1 MLNMMKRLILFPWL
15 LAAFIN
21 TDLFS
26 QSRFEIRNSFYDAES
41 WILFE
46 AYNDAL
52 PLYLQLLSKYP
63 DNANFKYRIGQCYIN
78 TPGEKDKAI
87 TYLEEAVRNID
98 PKYRQGKFRETGAP
112 YDALYYLANAYRI
125 NNQLD
130 KALET
135 YALFKKNMDT
145 EVYDTTIVDLQ
156 IQSCLNAKV
165 LMAKPDFIRKQNLGS
180 VINESTS
187 EFNPV
192 VSDDES
198 LLVFARSE
206 AFYDALLYSLKIN
219 GQWTEPRNMNEILKV
234 DGDLYPTSLSGDG
247 KTLYLYNSA
256 DYDGNIY
263 TTRLENNSWS
273 PIVKL
278 NENINTKYWE
288 SHATVSH
295 DDKKLYFTSN
305 RKGTIGG
312 LDIFV
317 SRRDSTGDW
326 GIAENL
332 GPVINTPYNEESPFL
347 SMDDRTLFF
356 SSRGHFNMGGYD
368 IFYSTLQDNGEWSAP
383 QNAGYPL
390 NTTDDDI
397 FFKPVKEGYEGY
409 YSIDS
414 HEGFGKQDIYRIE
427 IFSAKHPRKF
437 VVRGISGVADLMTI
451 FNDSV
456 RITIMNI
463 KNPAKTEVA
472 YTNPQTREY
481 EFNLPQGEYQL
492 NYEGY
497 GGKNVTRDLNIPIT
511 FPSDSFLIPET
522 VLPRTDYTADL
533 IVEGSRNI
541 SAENGDTIS
550 VHLKVE
556 PESVLTTESWIGD
569 SMVSFN
575 KYPISNPEFTY
586 MISPKPGDNR
596 IIFKLTDRFNNQA
609 SEEVLITRQKRVTSA
624 PLIRP
629 EYSRVIA
636 KKQIEAYLALLKNR
650 AGERELKVI
659 SGSGAEKQQFANIDD
674 LLVFLKSKA
683 SAENLNP
690 EEFDKLALKV
700 AVTDNVLAQ
709 AAVDLLARH
718 STGGLKDILSG
729 LDIYKSG
736 IRTWSALQDYILE
749 KSAGRFTAKDL
760 NDLASSILSEADP
773 GIAVIKDK
781 ILIFSEKYEKAA
793 ILRQAVEK
801 ADKENILLRG
811 GWLGAFFNESI
822 KQGLT
827 AGQLSDMFVIIS
839 TRPETGADKYLAGLI
854 NNSEEPLITSLKAMD
869 LKKEKIKSPEDLVLF
884 LLTSRERQKY
894 PEDLVFKTIANL
906 IVANNITPETIR
918 TGIAPKKPGSLW
930 ILWVVA
936 GAFIIFIFIIFRRK
950 KKKNKDQT

>member
-1 MLNMMKRLILFPWL
+1 MIKRLILFSWL

-46 AYNDAL
+46 EYKDAL
-52 PLYLQLLSKYP
+52 PLYLQLLIKYP
-63 DNANFKYRIGQCYIN
+63 DNANFKYRIGQCYVN
-78 TPGEKDKAI
+78 TPGEKEKAI

-98 PKYRQGKFRETGAP
+98 PKYREGKFRETGAP

-130 KALET
+130 KAVET

-145 EVYDTTIVDLQ
+145 KVYDTTIVDLQ

-180 VINESTS
+180 VINERTS

-234 DGDLYPTSLSGDG
+234 DRDLYPTSLSGDG

-305 RKGTIGG
+305 RNGTIGG

-347 SMDDRTLFF
+347 SKDDRTLFF

-397 FFKPVKEGYEGY
+397 FFKPVKEGHEGY

-427 IFSAKHPRKF
+427 IFSGKHPRKF
-437 VVRGISGVADLMTI
+437 IVRGTSGVADLMAI

-463 KNPAKTEVA
+463 NNPAKREVV
-472 YTNPQTREY
+472 YTNPQTRKY

-497 GGKNVTRDLNIPIT
+497 GGKNVTRDLNIPLT

-541 SAENGDTIS
+541 TVVNGDTIS

-556 PESVLTTESWIGD
+556 PESVLTAENWIGD
-569 SMVSFN
+569 SMVSFD
-575 KYPISNPEFTY
+575 KYPIGNPEFTY

-596 IIFKLTDRFNNQA
+596 IIFKLADRFNNQA
-609 SEEVLITRQKRVTSA
+609 AEEVLITRQK
-624 PLIRP
+624 
-629 EYSRVIA
+629 
-636 KKQIEAYLALLKNR
+636 K
-650 AGERELKVI
+650 
-659 SGSGAEKQQFANIDD
+659 
-674 LLVFLKSKA
+674 
-683 SAENLNP
+683 
-690 EEFDKLALKV
+690 
-700 AVTDNVLAQ
+700 
-709 AAVDLLARH
+709 
-718 STGGLKDILSG
+718 
-729 LDIYKSG
+729 
-736 IRTWSALQDYILE
+736 DYILE
-749 KSAGRFTAKDL
+749 KSAGRITAKDL
-760 NDLASSILSEADP
+760 NEVASAILSEADS
-773 GIAVIKDK
+773 GIDVIKDK
-781 ILIFSEKYEKAA
+781 ILIFSEKYEKGA

-801 ADKENILLRG
+801 VGHENTLLRG

-839 TRPETGADKYLAGLI
+839 TMPGTGADKYLTGLI
-854 NNSEEPLITSLKAMD
+854 NNSEEPLITSLKTMD
-869 LKKEKIKSPEDLVLF
+869 LKKDMIKSPEDLLLF

-906 IVANNITPETIR
+906 IVANNITPEAIKS
-918 TGIAPKKPGSLW
+918 GIPPNKPGSLW
-930 ILWVVA
+930 ILWVIA

-950 KKKNKDQT
+950 RKKNEDQT